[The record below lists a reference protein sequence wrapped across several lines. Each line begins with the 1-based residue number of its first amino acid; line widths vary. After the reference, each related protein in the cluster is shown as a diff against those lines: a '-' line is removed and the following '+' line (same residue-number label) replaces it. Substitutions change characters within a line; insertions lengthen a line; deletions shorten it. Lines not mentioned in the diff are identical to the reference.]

1 MLKKKDTIR
10 VGLLFLALFILVGV
24 TDFFDDFNQLFEQ
37 IIIDNP
43 LPDYYFPAYFTL
55 GLAFPLALRVYMRDR
70 LNLRNI
76 IDSYFVLLF
85 FQILSELV
93 VVLLIGKGI
102 SVVVGLFFSSLR
114 LIQLRQLLL
123 IAKNSTLTNRF
134 LYFQFVLWT
143 FNILQIIFNRLL
155 YLIYK

>member
-10 VGLLFLALFILVGV
+10 VGLLFLAVFILGSV
-24 TDFFDDFNQLFEQ
+24 TDIFEDFNQLFEQ

-55 GLAFPLALRVYMRDR
+55 GLLFPLALRVYIRDR
-70 LNLRNI
+70 SNLSNI
-76 IDSYFVLLF
+76 IDSYFVLIL
-85 FQILSELV
+85 FQILCELV

-102 SVVVGLFFSSLR
+102 TVFVGLFFSSLR
-114 LIQLRQLLL
+114 LIQLRQFLS

-134 LYFQFVLWT
+134 LQFQFVLWT

-155 YLIYK
+155 YLIY

>member
-1 MLKKKDTIR
+1 MLKKKDTIF
-10 VGLLFLALFILVGV
+10 VGLLFLAVFILAGL
-24 TDFFDDFNQLFEQ
+24 TDFFDDLNQLFDQ

-55 GLAFPLALRVYMRDR
+55 GLLFPLALRVYMRER
-70 LNLRNI
+70 SNLSNI
-76 IDSYFVLLF
+76 IDSYFLLLF
-85 FQILSELV
+85 FQILCELV

-114 LIQLRQLLL
+114 LIQLRQFLS
-123 IAKNSTLTNRF
+123 ITKNTRWTNKF
-134 LYFQFVLWT
+134 LHFQLVLWT

-155 YLIYK
+155 YLIY